1 MERERRW
8 RLQLPGGARMTV
20 NTTTEQES
28 TSARADQRPDPESR
42 QGPAEPAEKPVQLA
56 TDGVGPLMQRD
67 YVLVVEGSELRPEA
81 ALQLLLRDFPAYSPD
96 RLACFTYPPDTEP
109 PLDLDDAM
117 DVAIVGNPLT
127 AVRVCDLTPCSL
139 TLRTLQRHIEAGR
152 ITFAADRDLA
162 GRLVLRIRSRA
173 RIGDPFRLVG
183 YLAMGVHIQ
192 TRIWIVFLERWA
204 AAIGGRMVGPVIH
217 EFDRVQESLA
227 DRGAREAPTL
237 PHAA

>member
-1 MERERRW
+1 
-8 RLQLPGGARMTV
+8 MTV
-20 NTTTEQES
+20 NTATEELEA
-28 TSARADQRPDPESR
+28 TVEAADQSPDPETR

-67 YVLVVEGSELRPEA
+67 YVVVMEGSDRSPEA
-81 ALQLLLRDFPAYSPD
+81 ALELLLRDFPSYSPD
-96 RLACFTYPPDTEP
+96 SLACFTYPPGTEP
-109 PLDLDDAM
+109 PLGMDDAM

-127 AVRVCDLTPCSL
+127 AVRVCDLTPRSL

-152 ITFAADRDLA
+152 ITFAADEDLA

-192 TRIWIVFLERWA
+192 TRIWITFLERWA
-204 AAIGGRMVGPVIH
+204 TAIGGTMVGPVLH

-227 DRGAREAPTL
+227 DRGEREAPTL